1 MIPLTDPGAQQFS
14 YPRHLVFASLSQDS
28 RCVLPRP
35 TPYMG
40 TGDLNSGL
48 YAITESTLLA
58 ELSPR
63 CPAQVVFSNTIPLT
77 CRVSW
82 MLCLCWL
89 S

>member
-1 MIPLTDPGAQQFS
+1 MSPLTDPGAQQFS

-40 TGDLNSGL
+40 TGDMNSGL

-58 ELSPR
+58 ELSP
-63 CPAQVVFSNTIPLT
+63 QVPRPGGFF
-77 CRVSW
+77 
-82 MLCLCWL
+82 
-89 S
+89 